1 MFKLPGA
8 TYPMEPFIP
17 MELRELTEASVTS
30 PHVLSQKNVTWLE
43 IAMDDGRLATIVKVV
58 QSIHKVNRDV

>member
-17 MELRELTEASVTS
+17 MELRELTEASVTASFRILAMPKS
-30 PHVLSQKNVTWLE
+30 PTRALMS
-43 IAMDDGRLATIVKVV
+43 
-58 QSIHKVNRDV
+58 